1 MVVDVVVI
9 LMAVDVVGFV
19 VVLAGLLVDGFEVVL
34 KSAHLL
40 PPILDLIH
48 SMALSTSAYT
58 AGMWRR
64 DSNGDWT
71 AL

>member
-34 KSAHLL
+34 KSQTG
-40 PPILDLIH
+40 PLI
-48 SMALSTSAYT
+48 SENQMFKAKC
-58 AGMWRR
+58 
-64 DSNGDWT
+64 
-71 AL
+71 